1 MVLNPSLFSRETL
14 HLKVWQGPELDSGIL
29 FLRFR
34 FQFLYSKLS
43 ILLSTHSLLPLSL
56 FVHNFGII
64 PSMFSHLNIFY
75 HDISKSSHKAQQMPI
90 FWCTHFRVSPYGF
103 PLWTWGK
110 INILNIP
117 RKRYFLEVPLLSLE
131 CSDLIFTSLSDTS
144 KRFCEGL
151 YTIYKTFLRYKKIFT
166 NKTLR

>member
-43 ILLSTHSLLPLSL
+43 ILLSTHSLLPLTL
-56 FVHNFGII
+56 FVHNFCII

-75 HDISKSSHKAQQMPI
+75 HDMSKSSHKAQQMPI
-90 FWCTHFRVSPYGF
+90 FWCTHFRVSPYGG
-103 PLWTWGK
+103 TWGK

-131 CSDLIFTSLSDTS
+131 CSDPVPTEILTVKFYFHFSFWYLQ
-144 KRFCEGL
+144 KVLWRPL
-151 YTIYKTFLRYKKIFT
+151 YYL
-166 NKTLR
+166 

>member
-43 ILLSTHSLLPLSL
+43 ILLSTHSLLPLTL
-56 FVHNFGII
+56 FVHNFCII

-75 HDISKSSHKAQQMPI
+75 HDMSKSSHKAQQMPI

-131 CSDLIFTSLSDTS
+131 CSDPVPTEILTVKFYFHFSFWYLQ
-144 KRFCEGL
+144 KVLWRPL
-151 YTIYKTFLRYKKIFT
+151 YYL
-166 NKTLR
+166 